1 MRRVTCLVA
10 LAAVV
15 ALALPSGGRAS
26 VVQAVA
32 RPVPDFNYDGFGDLA
47 VGAPGED
54 VGRRWSDA
62 GAISVL
68 YGRATGMSSDRRVI
82 TQNTPGVA
90 GSAERGDRFG
100 AALVAGRFNGD
111 RFWDLAVGAPGEDV
125 GRDRDA
131 GAVIILYG
139 SDKGLGKGL
148 RTGRRLPLT
157 QPNPEPGDR
166 FGFSLA
172 AGEISGTARAELV
185 VGAPGETIRGARGA
199 GAVNVI
205 DNPAGTSPSQKVL
218 YQGRGMSGRPERDD
232 NFGWDVVA
240 NDFMNTANTGGRDS
254 LAVGVPGEDVG
265 RAVDAGAVNIRYAA
279 ASPGRR
285 LLYQNRPE
293 RGDGFGTALGD
304 GLFDQANGTVDLAV
318 GAPGE
323 TVRGRRAAGAV
334 SVVKNNNSGFQT
346 GGQVFYQ
353 GRGVYGMPEKGDRFG
368 AAVAIGGFGR
378 GLGGVA
384 LGVGGLAVGVPGED
398 VRRTVDAGFLTVL
411 YGPGGVRQ
419 EQFTQKQAGGQVE
432 AGDRFGEALGAP
444 FRLKSG
450 QGAGLGV
457 GAPGETVGRARGAG
471 AFSVLTGAASGGGLP
486 TGQTFYQGPR
496 SRPYLTVGGTPEAG
510 DALGAAILSSGR
522 PRAPTP
528 LGRRTPPPPPV

>member
-15 ALALPSGGRAS
+15 ALALPSGGRAT
-26 VVQAVA
+26 VMQVA
-32 RPVPDFNYDGFGDLA
+32 QPVPDFNYDGFGDLA
-47 VGAPGED
+47 VGAPGEN
-54 VGRRWSDA
+54 VGSAVDA

-68 YGRATGMSSDRRVI
+68 YGRATGMRSDRRVI
-82 TQNTPGVA
+82 TQNSPGVA
-90 GSAERGDRFG
+90 GFAERGDRFG

-111 RFWDLAVGAPGEDV
+111 VFWDLAVGAPGEDV

-131 GAVIILYG
+131 GAVTILYG
-139 SDKGLGKGL
+139 SDRGL

-157 QPNPEPGDR
+157 QPNPEPHDR

-172 AGEISGTARAELV
+172 VGEISGTARAELV
-185 VGAPGETIRGARGA
+185 VGAPGETIRRARSA

-205 DNPAGTSPSQKVL
+205 DNPAGTSPSQRVL
-218 YQGRGMSGRPERDD
+218 YQGKGMSGSPERDD

-240 NDFMNTANTGGRDS
+240 NDFMTTAITGGRDS

-265 RAVDAGAVNIRYAA
+265 RTVDAGAVNIRYAA

-285 LLYQNRPE
+285 LLYQDRPE
-293 RGDGFGTALGD
+293 RGDRFGTALGD
-304 GLFDQANGTVDLAV
+304 GRFDQAIGTVDLAV

-323 TVRGRRAAGAV
+323 TVRGRRDAGAV
-334 SVVKNNNSGFQT
+334 SVIKNNNSGFQA

-368 AAVAIGGFGR
+368 AAVAVGGYGR
-378 GLGGVA
+378 SLGGVV

-398 VRRTVDAGFLTVL
+398 VGRAADAGFLTVL

-419 EQFTQKQAGGQVE
+419 EQFTQKKAGGRVE

-444 FRLKSG
+444 FRLNPG
-450 QGAGLGV
+450 QLEGLGV

-471 AFSVLTGAASGGGLP
+471 AFSVLIGAASGGGLP

-522 PRAPTP
+522 PRAPARP
-528 LGRRTPPPPPV
+528 ARRTPPPPPV

>member
-15 ALALPSGGRAS
+15 ALALPSGGRAT
-26 VVQAVA
+26 VMQVA
-32 RPVPDFNYDGFGDLA
+32 QPVPDFNYDGFGDLA
-47 VGAPGED
+47 VGAPGEN
-54 VGRRWSDA
+54 VGSAVDA

-68 YGRATGMSSDRRVI
+68 YGRATGMRSDRRVI
-82 TQNTPGVA
+82 TQNSPGVA
-90 GSAERGDRFG
+90 GLAERCDRFG

-139 SDKGLGKGL
+139 SDHGL

-157 QPNPEPGDR
+157 QPNPEPDDR

-172 AGEISGTARAELV
+172 VGEISGTARAELV
-185 VGAPGETIRGARGA
+185 VGAPGETIRRASGA

-205 DNPAGTSPSQKVL
+205 DNPAGTSPSQRVL
-218 YQGRGMSGRPERDD
+218 YQGKGMSGSPERGD

-240 NDFMNTANTGGRDS
+240 NDFMNTAITGGRDS
-254 LAVGVPGEDVG
+254 LAVGVPGEDVR
-265 RAVDAGAVNIRYAA
+265 RAVDAGAVNIRYAV

-285 LLYQNRPE
+285 LLVLYQDRPE

-304 GLFDQANGTVDLAV
+304 GVFDQANGTVDLAV

-334 SVVKNNNSGFQT
+334 SVVKNNNSGFQA
-346 GGQVFYQ
+346 GSQVFYQ
-353 GRGVYGMPEKGDRFG
+353 GRGGGVRGRPEAGDRFG
-368 AAVAIGGFGR
+368 AAVAVGAYGR
-378 GLGGVA
+378 NLGGLA
-384 LGVGGLAVGVPGED
+384 LGGLAVGVPGED
-398 VRRTVDAGFLTVL
+398 VGRAADAGVLTVL
-411 YGPGGVRQ
+411 FGLSGVGQ
-419 EQFTQKQAGGQVE
+419 QLLTQKEAGGRVE
-432 AGDRFGEALGAP
+432 AGDRFGEALSDP
-444 FRLKSG
+444 FGIKPGLHE
-450 QGAGLGV
+450 ALGV
-457 GAPGETVGRARGAG
+457 GSPGETVNGQVGAG
-471 AFSVLTGAASGGGLP
+471 AFSVLIGAASGGLP

-496 SRPYLTVGGTPEAG
+496 SRTLLTVGGTPEAG

-522 PRAPTP
+522 PRTP
-528 LGRRTPPPPPV
+528 ARPGRRTPPPPPV

>member
-1 MRRVTCLVA
+1 LVA

-15 ALALPSGGRAS
+15 ALALPSGGRAT
-26 VVQAVA
+26 VMQAA
-32 RPVPDFNYDGFGDLA
+32 RPVPDFNDDGFGDLA

-54 VGRRWSDA
+54 VGSAVDA

-68 YGRATGMSSDRRVI
+68 YGRANGMRSNRRWI
-82 TQNTPGVA
+82 TQDTPGVA
-90 GSAERGDRFG
+90 GFAERGDRFG

-139 SDKGLGKGL
+139 SKDGL
-148 RTGRRLPLT
+148 RTGRPQPLT
-157 QPNPEPGDR
+157 QPNPEPHDR

-172 AGEISGTARAELV
+172 VGEISGTARAELV
-185 VGAPGETIRGARGA
+185 VGAPGETIRRARGA

-205 DNPAGTSPSQKVL
+205 DNPAGTSPSQRVL
-218 YQGRGMSGRPERDD
+218 YQGKGMSGIPESDD
-232 NFGWDVVA
+232 NFGWAVAA

-254 LAVGVPGEDVG
+254 LAVGVPGEDVR

-285 LLYQNRPE
+285 LLYQDRPE

-304 GLFDQANGTVDLAV
+304 GFLTRSDGTEDLAV

-323 TVRGRRAAGAV
+323 TIGNARRAGAV
-334 SVVKNNNSGFQT
+334 SVFETNNSGFLPR
-346 GGQVFYQ
+346 GSRNFYQ
-353 GRGVYGMPEKGDRFG
+353 GVAGVPGMAEAGDRFG
-368 AAVAIGGFGR
+368 AAVAVGGYSR

-384 LGVGGLAVGVPGED
+384 LGVGGLAVGVPGENLGS
-398 VRRTVDAGFLTVL
+398 VPDAGVLTLL
-411 YGPGGVRQ
+411 YRLGGARQ
-419 EQFTQKQAGGQVE
+419 EQFTQKKAGGWVE

-444 FRLKSG
+444 FRLNPG
-450 QGAGLGV
+450 LNEGLGV
-457 GAPGETVGRARGAG
+457 GAPGETVGRARRAG
-471 AFSVLTGAASGGGLP
+471 AFSVLVGAASGGGLP

-496 SRPYLTVGGTPEAG
+496 NRPYMTVGGAPEAG

-522 PRAPTP
+522 PRAPVRP
-528 LGRRTPPPPPV
+528 GRRTPPPPPV

>member
-1 MRRVTCLVA
+1 LVA

-15 ALALPSGGRAS
+15 ALALPSGGRAT
-26 VVQAVA
+26 VMQAVA
-32 RPVPDFNYDGFGDLA
+32 RPAPDFNDDGFGDLA
-47 VGAPGED
+47 VGAPGEN
-54 VGRRWSDA
+54 VGS

-68 YGRATGMSSDRRVI
+68 DGRANGMRSNRRWI
-82 TQNTPGVA
+82 TQDTPGVA
-90 GSAERGDRFG
+90 GFAERGDRFG

-125 GRDRDA
+125 GHDRDA

-139 SDKGLGKGL
+139 SKDGL
-148 RTGRRLPLT
+148 RTGRPQPLT
-157 QPNPEPGDR
+157 QKRPEPHDR

-172 AGEISGTARAELV
+172 VGEISGTARAELV
-185 VGAPGETIRGARGA
+185 VGAPGETIGRARGA

-205 DNPAGTSPSQKVL
+205 DNPAGTSPSQRVL
-218 YQGRGMSGRPERDD
+218 YQGKGMSGIPESDD
-232 NFGWDVVA
+232 NFGWAVAA

-265 RAVDAGAVNIRYAA
+265 RAVDAGVVNIRYAA

-285 LLYQNRPE
+285 LLRQDRPE

-323 TVRGRRAAGAV
+323 TVKGHRDAGAV
-334 SVVKNNNSGFQT
+334 SVVKNNISGFQA

-368 AAVAIGGFGR
+368 AAVAVGGYGR
-378 GLGGVA
+378 SLGGVV

-398 VRRTVDAGFLTVL
+398 RDSVPDAGFLTVL

-419 EQFTQKQAGGQVE
+419 EQFTQKEAGGRVE

-444 FRLKSG
+444 FRLNPG
-450 QGAGLGV
+450 QLEGLGV
-457 GAPGETVGRARGAG
+457 GAPGETVGRARRAG
-471 AFSVLTGAASGGGLP
+471 AFSVLIGAASGGGLP

-496 SRPYLTVGGTPEAG
+496 SRTHLTVGGTPEAG

-522 PRAPTP
+522 PRAPARP
-528 LGRRTPPPPPV
+528 GRRTPPPPPV

>member
-15 ALALPSGGRAS
+15 ALALPSGGRAT
-26 VVQAVA
+26 VMQVA
-32 RPVPDFNYDGFGDLA
+32 QPVPDFNHDGFGDLA

-54 VGRRWSDA
+54 VGRRSDA

-82 TQNTPGVA
+82 TQDTPGVA
-90 GSAERGDRFG
+90 GFAEPGDQFG

-111 RFWDLAVGAPGEDV
+111 VFWDLAVGAPGEDV

-131 GAVIILYG
+131 GAVTILYG
-139 SDKGLGKGL
+139 SDRGL

-172 AGEISGTARAELV
+172 VGEISGTARAELV
-185 VGAPGETIRGARGA
+185 VGAPGETIRRARSA

-205 DNPAGTSPSQKVL
+205 DNPAGTSPSQRVL
-218 YQGRGMSGRPERDD
+218 YQGKGMSGSPERDD

-240 NDFMNTANTGGRDS
+240 NDFMTTAITGGRDS

-265 RAVDAGAVNIRYAA
+265 RTVDAGAVNIRYAA

-285 LLYQNRPE
+285 LLYQDRPE
-293 RGDGFGTALGD
+293 RGDRFGTALGD
-304 GLFDQANGTVDLAV
+304 GLFGQANGTVNLAV

-334 SVVKNNNSGFQT
+334 SVVKNNNSGFQA
-346 GGQVFYQ
+346 GSQVFYQ
-353 GRGVYGMPEKGDRFG
+353 GRGGGVGGMPEAGDRFG
-368 AAVAIGGFGR
+368 AAVAVGEGR

-384 LGVGGLAVGVPGED
+384 LGGLAVGVPGED
-398 VRRTVDAGFLTVL
+398 VGRAADAGFLTLL
-411 YGPGGVRQ
+411 YGLGDVQ
-419 EQFTQKQAGGQVE
+419 HQFTQKEAGGRVE
-432 AGDRFGEALGAP
+432 AGDRFGEALWAP
-444 FRLKSG
+444 FRLNPG
-450 QGAGLGV
+450 LHEDLGV
-457 GAPGETVGRARGAG
+457 GSPGETVNGQAGAG
-471 AFSVLTGAASGGGLP
+471 AFSVLIGTASSRLP

-496 SRPYLTVGGTPEAG
+496 SRTLLTVGGTPEAG
-510 DALGAAILSSGR
+510 DALGAAFSGR
-522 PRAPTP
+522 PRAPARP
-528 LGRRTPPPPPV
+528 GRRPPPPPPV